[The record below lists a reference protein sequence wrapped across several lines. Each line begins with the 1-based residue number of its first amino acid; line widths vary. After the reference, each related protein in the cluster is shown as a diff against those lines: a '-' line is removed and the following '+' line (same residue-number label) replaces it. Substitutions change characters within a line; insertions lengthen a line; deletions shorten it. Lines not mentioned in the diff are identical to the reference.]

1 MAPVDYSVRTP
12 PGYWAVV
19 AALSV
24 LGVICAGTI
33 VWMLARGYVSWT
45 VLLLGGLITVLP
57 VIYFKTS
64 GEYRAR
70 GVVRLGVGFIEVP
83 GERGDMLRFAV
94 PGVAVVVTRVAVRYL
109 VFGLPMAD
117 VSRGSVIELDD
128 GKQRRRIST
137 LTLLDADLAAPM
149 LADIDAVL
157 AGGAPRGPI
166 AAEPRRP
173 PPGPPDRLEQQ
184 LEREL
189 AALD

>member
-1 MAPVDYSVRTP
+1 MPPVVYSVRTP

-24 LGVICAGTI
+24 LGAICGGYLL
-33 VWMLARGYVSWT
+33 WMLARGYVSWI

-57 VIYFKTS
+57 LIYLRTS

-70 GVVRLGVGFIEVP
+70 GAVRLGVGFIEVP
-83 GERGDMLRFAV
+83 GERGEVLRFVV
-94 PGVAVVVTRVAVRYL
+94 PGVAVVVTRVSVRYR
-109 VFGLPMAD
+109 VFGLAMAD

-128 GKQRRRIST
+128 GRRRRRIST
-137 LTLLDADLAAPM
+137 LTLLDSDLAAPM

-157 AGGAPRGPI
+157 RGAAPRGPI
-166 AAEPRRP
+166 AAQPREP